1 MIGGPRMTGSAP
13 PPDDDALEAL
23 VFDCLEAA
31 DPEAELARRTA
42 GDSARFAAAQ
52 RLLAQVQRLEQT
64 APAGDDR
71 GATTSGLDPADR
83 ATWPQLPGVTL
94 TALLGRG
101 GQGVVFRGRQ
111 DYLDRP
117 VAVKVLDTE
126 LRTPAFVARFRREAR
141 MLASLRHPHVVSCY
155 DAGVTASGECH
166 LVMEFVDGPTLR
178 AWIDQHGPL
187 PLRAALRLGI
197 AVAEAL
203 QTAHGL
209 GLVHRDVK
217 PENVLL
223 QPDPAGDPAFPF
235 VPRLADLG
243 LARPVQAHT
252 GHTMLTP
259 VGAMVGTPQTMAPE
273 QFDAPERVDQRADV
287 YGLGCALCHA
297 IGGKPAFAGRTVTE
311 LILAKAAMRGNG
323 LRVELPGTP
332 PDVAA
337 FLARMLAAHPDER
350 PADHG
355 AVVAG
360 LQALLA
366 QLDGE
371 LAPSR
376 RGRRALLAGV
386 VVAALGAAA
395 FALWPAAAV
404 APVAPTVTVGAPAN
418 AREGQQLALAAA
430 CSDPAASDWRWR
442 QIAGPRVLA
451 AIEPTMPTLE
461 FVVPHGVAPA
471 TVAFVASCTAG
482 GERVRRVVRV
492 ALEADPASSEPPAAS
507 RQLFTRDEAAPMP
520 EWRVADASRWGLAE
534 GGGVAVNATDAATE
548 AWLPLP
554 RGDFALA
561 GFVEPRFR
569 YESLQRPRAPIDRVL
584 VAVEVGGARRVAFDL
599 APADAD
605 GAQFRARVVW
615 QTRGDDGAWRDDK
628 ELATTTRAFDEA
640 DPLAIAVGWREGA
653 LACRFDRK
661 DVLVPPAL
669 LEEGTR
675 PGRATLAAER
685 GVACFSGFVLQ

>member
-1 MIGGPRMTGSAP
+1 MIGAPRMTGSAP

-42 GDSARFAAAQ
+42 GDAARFAAAQ
-52 RLLAQVQRLEQT
+52 RLFAQVQRLEQT
-64 APAGDDR
+64 APAGDID
-71 GATTSGLDPADR
+71 GATTTTPDIDPANR
-83 ATWPQLPGVTL
+83 TTWPQLPGVTL
-94 TALLGRG
+94 TALIGRG

-111 DYLDRP
+111 EYLDRP
-117 VAVKVLDTE
+117 VAVKVLTAE
-126 LRTPAFVARFRREAR
+126 LRTPGFVARFRREAR

-166 LVMEFVDGPTLR
+166 LVMEYVDGPTLR

-187 PLRAALRLGI
+187 PLRAALRVGV

-223 QPDPAGDPAFPF
+223 QPDPSGDPAFPF
-235 VPRLADLG
+235 MPRLADLG
-243 LARPVQAHT
+243 LARPVRAHT

-259 VGAMVGTPQTMAPE
+259 VGAMIGTPQTMAPE

-287 YGLGCALCHA
+287 YGLGCMLCHA

-311 LILAKAAMRGNG
+311 LILAKAAMRGSG
-323 LRVELPGTP
+323 LRVDLPGAP
-332 PDVAA
+332 PDVAE
-337 FLARMLAAHPDER
+337 FVARMLAADPAER

-355 AVVAG
+355 VVVAG
-360 LQALLA
+360 LRALLA
-366 QLDGE
+366 PIDAE
-371 LAPSR
+371 SAPRR
-376 RGRRALLAGV
+376 RGRRALSVGV
-386 VVAALGAAA
+386 AATALGALA

-404 APVAPTVTVGAPAN
+404 APAVTVGAPAT
-418 AREGQQLALAAA
+418 AREGHPLALAAA
-430 CSDPAASDWRWR
+430 CSDPQAGEWRWR
-442 QIAGPRVLA
+442 QVAGPRVLA
-451 AIEPTMPTLE
+451 ALEPTTTALA
-461 FVVPHGVAPA
+461 FTVPHGVAPA
-471 TVAFVASCTAG
+471 TVAFVASCMAG
-482 GERVRRVVRV
+482 GERVSSLVRV
-492 ALEADPASSEPPAAS
+492 ALEADPAAGETPAAA
-507 RQLFTRDEAAPMP
+507 RQLFARDEAAPMP
-520 EWRVADASRWGLAE
+520 DWRVADASRWGVAE

-554 RGDFALA
+554 RGDFAIA

-584 VAVEVGGARRVAFDL
+584 VAVEVGGARRMAFDV

-605 GAQFRARVVW
+605 GAQFTARAIW

-628 ELATTTRAFDEA
+628 DLAKTTRAIDA
-640 DPLAIAVGWREGA
+640 AKPLALAVGWRDGA
-653 LACRFDRK
+653 ATCSLDGVDAK
-661 DVLVPPAL
+661 VPAQL
-669 LEEGTR
+669 LEPGTR
-675 PGRATLAAER
+675 PGRLTLAAAR

>member
-1 MIGGPRMTGSAP
+1 MIGAPRMTGSAP

-42 GDSARFAAAQ
+42 GDAARFAAAQ

-64 APAGDDR
+64 APAGDTD
-71 GATTSGLDPADR
+71 GATATTSRLDPADR

-117 VAVKVLDTE
+117 VAVKVLDAE

-166 LVMEFVDGPTLR
+166 LVMEYVDGPTLR
-178 AWIDQHGPL
+178 AWIDRHGPV
-187 PLRAALRLGI
+187 PLRAALRLGV

-287 YGLGCALCHA
+287 YGLGCVLGHA
-297 IGGKPAFAGRTVTE
+297 IGGKPAFAARTITE
-311 LILAKAAMRGNG
+311 LIVEKAAMRGSG
-323 LRVELPGTP
+323 LRVDLPSAP
-332 PDVAA
+332 REVAA
-337 FLARMLAAHPDER
+337 FVARMLAADPADR

-360 LQALLA
+360 LRALLA
-366 QLDGE
+366 QLDDE
-371 LAPSR
+371 TTPPR
-376 RGRRALLAGV
+376 RGRRALFVGL
-386 VVAALGAAA
+386 AAA
-395 FALWPAAAV
+395 AVGALALALWPAA
-404 APVAPTVTVGAPAN
+404 PIAPTVTIGAPAT

-430 CSDPAASDWRWR
+430 CSDPQAGEWRWR
-442 QIAGPRVLA
+442 QVAGPRVLA
-451 AIEPTMPTLE
+451 AIEPTTPALE

-492 ALEADPASSEPPAAS
+492 ALAADPAIGESPAAT
-507 RQLFTRDEAAPMP
+507 RQLFARDEAAPMP
-520 EWRVADASRWGLAE
+520 DWRVADASRWGLAD
-534 GGGVAVNATDAATE
+534 GGGVVVNATDAATE

-584 VAVEVGGARRVAFDL
+584 VAIEVGGARRVAFDL

-605 GAQFRARVVW
+605 GAQFTARAIW
-615 QTRGDDGAWRDDK
+615 QTRGDDGAWRDGTT
-628 ELATTTRAFDEA
+628 LATATRAFDEA
-640 DPLAIAVGWREGA
+640 RPLPIAVGWRDGA
-653 LACRFDRK
+653 LACRLDGA
-661 DVLVPPAL
+661 DAPVPPAL

-675 PGRATLAAER
+675 PGRVALAAER